1 MSVKLLKTNDTW
13 YGMIYH
19 EDVAT
24 VKDSFKK
31 ILEKALS
38 CKIKCDKG

>member
-1 MSVKLLKTNDTW
+1 MIF
-13 YGMIYH
+13 GMTYH

-31 ILEKALS
+31 KLAFNRLLIMYVFTDVSAMRS
-38 CKIKCDKG
+38 IM